1 MELVKVSILFKYDAS
16 KDLYTD
22 LIFFEVMLKGQV
34 IGGDFAKIIARQ
46 KSQENM
52 ELGELLVADS
62 GNERVLFQVVDL
74 GFGSQLSKQN
84 LELISGMFLEEETNL
99 DFMEPELR
107 NYKMAVLKNILH
119 LKSEGAVTSKALPDF
134 FSTVN
139 EVEEDDMYF
148 LSKPDNPLSFGKLR
162 SGSKVMEIP
171 IYLDGSKVLPE
182 HILLAAT
189 TGRGKSNLTK
199 CVLWDS
205 VDKNYCGTLVLDPH
219 DEYYGR
225 NDIGLKDHP
234 KSEKVTYYTPKDA
247 PPGCRTLKI
256 NLSYLK
262 PKHFDGTSYWSDP
275 QRDALYAYHKKY
287 AKEWIESII
296 LEKPLDQRFNEA
308 TIGVIRRKI
317 MQLLDLEFNNNY
329 LSCNGIFDL
338 KAGTTTVNDIIDELG
353 KGQTVII
360 DTSGFSG
367 SSEILIGSI
376 ILNELL
382 NQHKRAKAKGE
393 LFSKPAISVVLEE
406 APRVLG
412 KEVLEQGPN
421 IFSTIAREGRK
432 FKVGLFAITQ
442 LPSLIP
448 RQILANMNTKI
459 IMGIEMNP
467 ERQAIIES
475 ASQDLTDDNR
485 NIASLDKGEAIISSN
500 FSKFAMPI
508 KMPLFREVLT
518 KSKEEKKTKK
528 DFSGVKLG

>member
-1 MELVKVSILFKYDAS
+1 MI
-16 KDLYTD
+16 
-22 LIFFEVMLKGQV
+22 KGQV
-34 IGGDFAKIIARQ
+34 VGGDFSKIIARQ
-46 KSQENM
+46 KSGQNI
-52 ELGELLVADS
+52 ELGELLVADC
-62 GNERVLFQVVDL
+62 GEERVLFQVVDL
-74 GFGSQLSKQN
+74 GFASQLSKQN
-84 LELISGMFLEEETNL
+84 LELISGMFLEEEANV

-107 NYKMAVLKNILH
+107 NYKMAVLKSVLH
-119 LKSEGAVTSKALPDF
+119 LRPSGAVTSKSLPDF

-139 EVEEDDMYF
+139 EVEEEDMRF
-148 LSKPDNPLSFGKLR
+148 LTKPDNPLSFGKVR
-162 SGSKVMEIP
+162 SGSKVMDIP
-171 IYLDGSKVLPE
+171 IYMDGSRVLSE

-205 VDKNYCGTLVLDPH
+205 VDKDYCGTLVLDPH

-225 NDIGLKDHP
+225 NGIGLKDHP
-234 KSEKVTYYTPKDA
+234 KAQKVTYYTPKNA
-247 PPGCRTLKI
+247 PPGGRTLKI
-256 NLSYLK
+256 NLGHLK
-262 PKHFDGTSYWSDP
+262 PKHFDGTNYWSDP
-275 QRDALYAYHKKY
+275 QRDALYTYYKKY
-287 AKEWIESII
+287 KDKWIEAII

-317 MQLLDLEFNNNY
+317 MYLLDLEYSNNY
-329 LSCNGIFDL
+329 LVCNGIFDL
-338 KAGTTTVNDIIDELG
+338 KAGTSTVEDVINELDEG
-353 KGQTVII
+353 RTVII

-376 ILNELL
+376 VLNEVL
-382 NQHKRAKAKGE
+382 NRHKKAKSMGE
-393 LFSKPAISVVLEE
+393 LAGKPVVSVVLEE

-412 KEVLEQGPN
+412 KEVLDQGPN
-421 IFSTIAREGRK
+421 VFATIAREGRK

-475 ASQDLTDDNR
+475 ASQDLSDDSR

-508 KMPLFREVLT
+508 KMPLFREMLSE
-518 KSKEEKKTKK
+518 SKEKKEKK
-528 DFSGVKLG
+528 DFTGVKLS

>member
-1 MELVKVSILFKYDAS
+1 MI
-16 KDLYTD
+16 
-22 LIFFEVMLKGQV
+22 KGQV

-46 KSQENM
+46 KKDANI
-52 ELGELLVADS
+52 ELGELLVADNADES
-62 GNERVLFQVVDL
+62 VLFQVVDL

-84 LELISGMFLEEETNL
+84 LEFISGMFLEDNTDL
-99 DFMEPELR
+99 DFMEPEIR
-107 NYKMAVLKNILH
+107 NYKMAILKSILQLKNT
-119 LKSEGAVTSKALPDF
+119 GAVSSKSLPDF

-139 EVEEDDMYF
+139 QIQEEDMRF
-148 LSKPDNPLSFGKLR
+148 LTKPENSLNFGNLR
-162 SGSKVMEIP
+162 SGSKVLDIP
-171 IYLDGSKVLPE
+171 IYLDGKKILPE

-205 VDKNYCGTLVLDPH
+205 VDKDYCGTLVLDPH
-219 DEYYGR
+219 DEYYGI

-234 KSEKVTYYTPKDA
+234 VASKVTYYTPKH
-247 PPGCRTLKI
+247 PPAGCRTLKM
-256 NLSYLK
+256 NLGFLK
-262 PKHFDGTSYWSDP
+262 PKHFDGTNTWSDA
-275 QRDALYAYHKKY
+275 QRDALYAYYKKY
-287 AKEWIESII
+287 KNDWIEAII

-308 TIGVIRRKI
+308 TLGVVKRKI
-317 MQLLDLEFNNNY
+317 MYLLDLEFNNNY
-329 LSCNGIFDL
+329 LICNGIFDL
-338 KAGTTTVNDIIDELG
+338 KAGKSTINDIKEELDQ
-353 KGQTVII
+353 GQTVII

-376 ILNELL
+376 ILNEVL
-382 NQHKRAKAKGE
+382 NSNKRAKSKGE
-393 LFSKPAISVVLEE
+393 LEKKPVINVVIEE

-421 IFSTIAREGRK
+421 VFSTIAREGRK

-475 ASQDLTDDNR
+475 ASQDLSDDSR

-500 FSKFAMPI
+500 FSKFAMPVKI
-508 KMPLFREVLT
+508 PLFNELISKT
-518 KSKEEKKTKK
+518 KENISKEKK
-528 DFSGVKLG
+528 DFTGVKLV

>member
-1 MELVKVSILFKYDAS
+1 MI
-16 KDLYTD
+16 
-22 LIFFEVMLKGQV
+22 KGQV

-46 KSQENM
+46 KAQENI

-62 GNERVLFQVVDL
+62 GEEKVLCQVVDL

-84 LELISGMFLEEETNL
+84 LELISGMFLEEESNL

-119 LKSEGAVTSKALPDF
+119 LKQNGAVTSKSLPDF

-139 EVEEDDMYF
+139 EVEEEDLDF
-148 LSKPDNPLSFGKLR
+148 LTKPENPLHFGNLR
-162 SGSKVMEIP
+162 SGSKVMDIP

-205 VDKNYCGTLVLDPH
+205 VDKDYCGTLVLDPH
-219 DEYYGR
+219 DEYYGK

-234 KSEKVTYYTPKDA
+234 NSNKVTYYTPKD
-247 PPGCRTLKI
+247 PPAGCRTLKI
-256 NLSYLK
+256 NLSYLR
-262 PKHFDGTSYWSDP
+262 PKHFDGTNYWSDP
-275 QRDALYAYHKKY
+275 QKDALYAYYKKY
-287 AKEWIESII
+287 GEDWIEAII

-317 MQLLDLEFNNNY
+317 MYLLDLELNKNY
-329 LSCNGIFDL
+329 LICNGIFDL
-338 KAGTTTVNDIIDELG
+338 KAGTTTVNDIMEELDQ
-353 KGQTVII
+353 GQTVII

-367 SSEILIGSI
+367 SAEILIGSV
-376 ILNELL
+376 ILNEVL
-382 NQHKRAKAKGE
+382 NHHKRAKAKGE
-393 LFSKPAISVVLEE
+393 LYKKPNVTVVLEE

-432 FKVGLFAITQ
+432 FQVGLYAITQ

-459 IMGIEMNP
+459 IMGVEMNP

-475 ASQDLTDDNR
+475 ASQDLSDDNR

-508 KMPLFREVLT
+508 KMPLFREVLSNT
-518 KSKEEKKTKK
+518 KQDKGAKK